1 LIFKSKNISDLIG
14 INSQEAK
21 SNLLKDMLKLLYS
34 KLDSIVQIHAFILN
48 TSEKMLKVYNIKI
61 ITFKK
66 LINWLIFFIYSFI
79 KTYIH
84 IYYLFNNIFTVK
96 NNKS

>member
-1 LIFKSKNISDLIG
+1 
-14 INSQEAK
+14 
-21 SNLLKDMLKLLYS
+21 MLKLLYS

-66 LINWLIFFIYSFI
+66 LIN
-79 KTYIH
+79 
-84 IYYLFNNIFTVK
+84 
-96 NNKS
+96 